1 MFFSSGLRRD
11 FGPGSDVDVLA
22 YFESGQAVA
31 FLRLAKYAKGAG
43 RNLEAQGRPEDT
55 GRGFRMQKMAF
66 GRGVIGPKSDG

>member
-1 MFFSSGLRRD
+1 MFLGYFSRRD
-11 FGPGSDVDVLA
+11 FGPDSDVYVRVD
-22 YFESGQAVA
+22 FEPEQAVA